1 MIGID
6 IFAGAGGMSLGASL
20 AGIDVQFAVENDP
33 WACGTYR
40 RNHPKTA
47 IQEGDIRKV
56 TAKTLQPWLECADDL
71 VLFGGPPCQGFSWSN
86 AKTRND
92 ANSNNWLFREF
103 IRVARILKP
112 AWIVFENVQG
122 FVDTEGGIFRESTE
136 RCFKRLGYE
145 TWTDKLNA
153 IDFGVPQDRT
163 RFFLVGSMHHPNFRF
178 PKRRKQRITVDD
190 AIRDLPSLPNGH
202 SKCWM
207 PYGRKRPS
215 DYAKRMRGDRKG
227 CCNNLVTRNAEF
239 VLERYSYVPQGGNW
253 EDIPENKM
261 DNYADRT
268 RCHTGIYHRLISKEP
283 SIVIGNFRKNM
294 LIHPYQDRGLSV
306 REAARL
312 QAFPDS
318 YEFVG
323 SIGFQQQQVGNAV
336 PPLLAKSVF
345 ASIVKANREGTQRG

>member
-33 WACGTYR
+33 WACGTFR
-40 RNHPKTA
+40 RNHPNTV
-47 IQEGDIRKV
+47 IHEVDIRNV
-56 TAKTLQPWLECADDL
+56 TAKTLKPWMEFADSL

-86 AKTRND
+86 AKTRNN
-92 ANSNNWLFREF
+92 ANSHNWLFREF

-112 AWIVFENVQG
+112 GWIVFENVQG
-122 FVDTEGGIFRESTE
+122 FVDTEGGMFRETTE
-136 RCFKRLGYE
+136 RCFVELGYSI
-145 TWTDKLNA
+145 WTDRLNA
-153 IDFGVPQDRT
+153 IDYGVPQDRT
-163 RFFLVGSMHHPNFRF
+163 RFFLVGTKHAIAFEF
-178 PKRRKQRITVDD
+178 PRRRRRRITVDD
-190 AIRDLPSLPNGH
+190 AIRDLPVLQSGH
-202 SKCWM
+202 SQCWM
-207 PYGRKRPS
+207 QYGRKLPS
-215 DYAKRMRGDRKG
+215 TYAKRMRGNRKG
-227 CCNNLVTRNAEF
+227 CCNHLVTQNAEF

-253 EDIPENKM
+253 ENIPESM
-261 DNYADRT
+261 MENYTDRT
-268 RCHTGIYHRLISKEP
+268 RCHTGIYHRLFGKRP

-312 QAFPDS
+312 QSFPDR

-345 ASIVKANREGTQRG
+345 SSILKADKERPRQA